1 MLPCPKGLRKPYGT
15 ARRLFYTVKFYR
27 DFFVF
32 QEPRF
37 IRPVFC
43 RISLVFDAAEGY
55 NGSANTDKRGDGMK
69 SEDITALS
77 IHIVTEYYKNNLGP
91 FLEAMGEDVLW
102 LGPAQRQQI
111 RGRTAL
117 ERAFA
122 EERHALTFTMGDLSA
137 LCVSPAPQVKE
148 VLLHYDITT
157 HYPSGHSDVHD
168 QRVQMTWRER
178 RSGGASR
185 TEIVM
190 IHISNAWQYDIRDNI
205 YPVHYESVPQTGV
218 SPAARSFV
226 TVRAED
232 KSTRRIAADGIVYI
246 EAVKHRA
253 QILIHMA
260 EETVTA
266 YGTLSR
272 FEAEYP
278 ALFLR
283 VHEGFLVNP
292 NRVRGVRRF
301 FLTMSDGTD
310 IPVPEKKYTR
320 VKKMLMR

>member
-1 MLPCPKGLRKPYGT
+1 
-15 ARRLFYTVKFYR
+15 
-27 DFFVF
+27 
-32 QEPRF
+32 
-37 IRPVFC
+37 
-43 RISLVFDAAEGY
+43 
-55 NGSANTDKRGDGMK
+55 MK
-69 SEDITALS
+69 SNDIIRLS
-77 IHIVTEYYKNNLGP
+77 IFIITEYYKNNLHP
-91 FLEAMGEDVLW
+91 FFEHLSDDIVW
-102 LGPAQRQQI
+102 IGPA
-111 RGRTAL
+111 RGQYIQGKKKLIQT
-117 ERAFA
+117 FA
-122 EERHALTFTMGDLSA
+122 MEKHSLTFTMGDISA
-137 LCVSPAPQVKE
+137 LCVSPSPRVKE

-310 IPVPEKKYTR
+310 IPVPEKKYTQ
-320 VKKMLMR
+320 VKKTLMR